1 MHGLRGFK
9 IKVRINV
16 WMFLIIFIVNKN
28 IKESSRAVL
37 FYVFKDLEKKIS
49 WILKGK
55 FSQTYLTYGGKE
67 NHTFP
72 QPRIKET

>member
-1 MHGLRGFK
+1 MIGGGGHGGKMHGLRGFK

-37 FYVFKDLEKKIS
+37 FYVFKDLEKKI
-49 WILKGK
+49 KVG
-55 FSQTYLTYGGKE
+55 Y
-67 NHTFP
+67 
-72 QPRIKET
+72 